1 MRNTNCSQFA
11 NFIKNEKTFT
21 WLYTTVLATSL
32 LRKGFCISSWRLH
45 SFKNVSV
52 YRHLVWTYKDREVVI
67 ICLLHGCSSD
77 ATSSSTLTAL
87 ECTHFVCLFMEAT
100 DGKYNPHLHVLPS
113 IMSLTLGQN
122 LSYMA
127 SAFMDATNRYDLEF
141 GGWVLVFAPTTC
153 ICVPRVSQESLVLCL
168 TWQWVLDLGCIFVEI
183 QTSSCCGIP
192 HSSEGRHTSQF
203 GEIIGT
209 A

>member
-1 MRNTNCSQFA
+1 M
-11 NFIKNEKTFT
+11 KTFT

-122 LSYMA
+122 LS
-127 SAFMDATNRYDLEF
+127 N
-141 GGWVLVFAPTTC
+141 GIC
-153 ICVPRVSQESLVLCL
+153 IHGCNESLWPGIWRLSASLCTNDMYLCPAGVTGITGPLLDLTMGPGPGMYLCGNTDIQLLRNPPQLRGSPHFTIWRNYWDCL
-168 TWQWVLDLGCIFVEI
+168 TWVYSHV
-183 QTSSCCGIP
+183 
-192 HSSEGRHTSQF
+192 
-203 GEIIGT
+203 
-209 A
+209 